1 MDVSENTA
9 RFEDVCPALAPIVL
23 RVTAAL
29 VGSAQAED
37 AAQEAMLL
45 AWRSWAELRDVAS
58 ARPWLLRITVN
69 VCRSWLR
76 GRNGAVR
83 GERETPLPDDD
94 TPRALYE
101 LSTLQPGANTWIELL
116 DLREALLELPTD
128 YKVVVTLRYFGGMDS
143 TEIGHALGLPSATVR
158 SRLRR
163 ALTLLRDRL
172 RTPGGIP
179 AIHLTTGVADAQ

>member
-1 MDVSENTA
+1 VDVSENTA
-9 RFEDVCPALAPIVL
+9 RFEDVCPALAPVVL
-23 RVTAAL
+23 RVAAAL

-37 AAQEAMLL
+37 AAQEAMLR
-45 AWRSWAELRDVAS
+45 AWRSWAELRDVAA

-76 GRNGAVR
+76 GRSGAGR
-83 GERETPLPDDD
+83 ERETPLSDDD

-101 LSTLQPGANTWIELL
+101 LATLEPGANSWAELL
-116 DLREALLELPTD
+116 DLREALLELPTEF
-128 YKVVVTLRYFGGMDS
+128 KVVVTLRYFGGMDS
-143 TEIGHALGLPSATVR
+143 SEIGHALGLPPATVR

-179 AIHLTTGVADAQ
+179 AIRLTTGDADAR

>member
-1 MDVSENTA
+1 MDVTENA
-9 RFEDVCPALAPIVL
+9 SRFEDICPALAPTVL
-23 RVTAAL
+23 RVAASL

-58 ARPWLLRITVN
+58 ARAWLLRITVN

-76 GRNGAVR
+76 SRNGIAR
-83 GERETPLPDDD
+83 EREAPLPDDD

-101 LSTLQPGANTWIELL
+101 LAALEPDANAWVELL

-128 YKVVVTLRYFGGMDS
+128 LKVVVTLRYFGGMDS
-143 TEIGHALGLPSATVR
+143 SEIGHALGLPAATIR

-163 ALTLLRDRL
+163 ALTLLRDHL
-172 RTPGGIP
+172 RTPEGIP
-179 AIHLTTGVADAQ
+179 AIRLKGDADA